1 MSVVEE
7 QNTLRQR
14 LGFATTSQDSVAK
27 PGMSS
32 DSYIN
37 SIPNTAASYTPTH
50 KGYVH
55 KLLSIPDTL
64 LSSLST
70 ISFPP
75 AIAASRMAIISMMSV
90 SITWGQLRIL
100 TADQGVFT
108 FPVQKKGSEQV
119 VVRPEDRAD
128 IRVIRNTF
136 WFRLVVLA
144 DLGFAEAY
152 MAGDC
157 EVSDLVQVFKAS
169 HFELVMIE
177 ATTDG
182 ASPDLH
188 SIQTIF
194 GERPNSRSIDSPL
207 QTLLCHHLHHQ
218 LSVRQ
223 HHFQLALQH
232 QGAL

>member
-1 MSVVEE
+1 MPNTFSVHMHSRLSDISISTLHVYKRSLPNAVSHLYLPTSLPTTMSVVEE

-14 LGFATTSQDSVAK
+14 LGFATPSQDTVAK
-27 PGMSS
+27 PGMSN
-32 DSYIN
+32 DSYID

-75 AIAASRMAIISMMSV
+75 AIAASRMAIISMMSA

-108 FPVQKKGSEQV
+108 FPVQKKGSEQM

-169 HFELVMIE
+169 HSEIVMNE
-177 ATTDG
+177 AT
-182 ASPDLH
+182 
-188 SIQTIF
+188 
-194 GERPNSRSIDSPL
+194 R
-207 QTLLCHHLHHQ
+207 
-218 LSVRQ
+218 
-223 HHFQLALQH
+223 
-232 QGAL
+232 